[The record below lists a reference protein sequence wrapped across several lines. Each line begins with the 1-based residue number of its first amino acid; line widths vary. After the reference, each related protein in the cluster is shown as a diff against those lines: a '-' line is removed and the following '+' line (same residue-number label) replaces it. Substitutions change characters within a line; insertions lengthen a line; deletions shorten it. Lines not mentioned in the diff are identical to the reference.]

1 MQPPV
6 LVAVDDLFFLIKIE
20 TAARQLGVSLIQV
33 RSAQALESQL
43 EAPTPP
49 RLVILDLNS
58 TACASLAAIRRI
70 KSDPRLR
77 ETRTVGFF
85 SHVQTELA
93 VAAREAGCD
102 LILPRSEFSAKLG
115 EVLRTGSA

>member
-6 LVAVDDLFFLIKIE
+6 LVAVDDLFFLTKIE
-20 TAARQLGVSLIQV
+20 TTARQLGVSLIQA

-58 TACASLAAIRRI
+58 TACAPLAAIRRI